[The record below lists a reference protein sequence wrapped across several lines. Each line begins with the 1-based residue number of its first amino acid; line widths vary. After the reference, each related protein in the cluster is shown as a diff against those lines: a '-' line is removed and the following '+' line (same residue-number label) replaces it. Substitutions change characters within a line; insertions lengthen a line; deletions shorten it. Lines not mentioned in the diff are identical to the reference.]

1 MVGCT
6 SDESS
11 PPVEIDAPGK
21 AETKIITGVQ
31 HMRIVRF
38 RQKPGSL
45 ALWGWLDED
54 RIGILDGSPFEEF
67 RRDEAVLP
75 LESVE
80 ILPPSSPSKIVC
92 VGRNYVA
99 HAQERDTDVPE
110 LPMLFLKPP
119 TSVIGTSQTILLP
132 PQSVQVEHEAELAVV
147 IAQETRWI
155 RPEQT
160 DEIILGYTVA
170 NDVTARDLQARD
182 GQWARAKGFDTF
194 CPLGPWIE
202 TELDPADALITCS
215 VNGQMRQMGSTRD
228 MVFTVRQIIVYI
240 SSIMTLHPGD
250 VVLTGTPA
258 GVGPLLDGD
267 EVSVEIEGIG
277 VLKNPVKTDPR
288 GSL

>member
-1 MVGCT
+1 
-6 SDESS
+6 
-11 PPVEIDAPGK
+11 
-21 AETKIITGVQ
+21 
-31 HMRIVRF
+31 MRIVRF
-38 RQKPGSL
+38 RQKPGSP

-75 LESVE
+75 QESVE
-80 ILPPSSPSKIVC
+80 ILPPISPGKIVC
-92 VGRNYVA
+92 VGRNYAA
-99 HAQERDTDVPE
+99 HAQEHQTEVPA
-110 LPMLFLKPP
+110 LPLLFLKPP
-119 TSVIGTSQTILLP
+119 TSVVGTGQTILLP
-132 PQSVQVEHEAELAVV
+132 PQSAQVEHEAELAVV
-147 IAQETRWI
+147 IAQDARWI

-160 DEIILGYTVA
+160 DDIILGYTAA

-182 GQWARAKGFDTF
+182 GQWTRAKGFDTF

-202 TELDPADALITCS
+202 TDLDPADALITCS

-228 MVFTVRQIIVYI
+228 MVFTVRQILVYI

-277 VLKNPVKTDPR
+277 VLSNPVRIDPR
-288 GSL
+288 GS